1 MLVSYA
7 WEEKLFDVFSDIL
20 FVITDSHEA
29 ILDDV
34 GYNYFFFVRLSTLIV

>member
-34 GYNYFFFVRLSTLIV
+34 GHNNLVYLFNFLSI